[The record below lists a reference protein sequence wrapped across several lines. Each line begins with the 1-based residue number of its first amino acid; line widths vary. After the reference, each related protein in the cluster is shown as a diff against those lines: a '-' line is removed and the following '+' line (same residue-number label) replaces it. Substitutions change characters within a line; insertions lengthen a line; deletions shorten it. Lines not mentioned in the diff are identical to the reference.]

1 MTNFPALD
9 TSALDELVLAAQ
21 KPSRYIG
28 CEFGAVEKDLDQAR
42 VRFALAFPDTYEVG
56 MSNLGFRLLYHLL
69 NDRPEVAC
77 ERVFLPWPDMEG
89 MLKARK
95 LPLFT
100 LESRA
105 PVKAFDVLGIT
116 LQFELAYTS
125 VLAMLELAGIP
136 LLAAERGE
144 DDPLIV
150 GGGPCAMNP
159 EPVADFFDCFAVGD
173 GEDVAVEIADA
184 VAKSGFRRGGATRR
198 ELLGRLAAIPG
209 VYVPAFFAPRYDP
222 VSKVLTAVEPLR
234 PGYEKVER
242 RVMPDLNALPTS
254 AYTRPIVP
262 FMQTIHDRLPIE
274 IQRGCTRGCR
284 FCQVGMITRPTRQR
298 DPRQVLEL
306 AEIGLK
312 ASGYEEVGLLSLS
325 SGDYAPLND
334 VLDDFLDRW
343 AGEKIGMSLP
353 SLRTETMSDTLAK
366 KIARIRK
373 TGFTL
378 APEAATER
386 MRVVINKGNR
396 EEDLL
401 RAVESIFQNGW
412 SLLKLYFMIGLP
424 EERDEDVLAIAELAR
439 RCLGTA
445 RRALPKGQGSASIN
459 LGASTF
465 VPKPFTPFQWE
476 PMISPDETRRR
487 QGIIT
492 AALGGRNGAIQFKPH
507 DARPSSIEG
516 ALALGD
522 RRVAT
527 AVLAAY
533 RMGQR
538 LDGWSEW
545 FDEGNWIKAFEECE
559 RVHGVGIEWFAHRR
573 RRLDEVLPW
582 DRIDCGVTKAYLQ
595 KQLAAARNLAEVEDC
610 VLAPCTVCGACDY
623 DVVKNRT
630 YEARDY
636 QPAPTAPAP
645 VPAPAETFRAHV
657 RVRYAK
663 QGRLVALSH
672 LELMHTLLRSVR
684 RAGLPVAFSQ
694 GFHPKPRVSFGP
706 ALPVGVESLCEHL
719 DLELV
724 GPADARQV
732 GDRLAR
738 ELPPG
743 LTVLSAELIDPKA
756 PSISESQRAVH
767 YRAEFPRRRQA
778 LPADGARA
786 EPEQFRR
793 RQALPADGARAEPE
807 QFSEH
812 TWNEEELAERVEAF
826 LGVDQAV
833 VTRAVPQK
841 NRSRGRHQK
850 VAARKE
856 REIDLKRL
864 VTHLAVEGPGVVAF
878 SLRADP
884 SGSAKPAEVLAAIFG
899 DGTAPAGVKV
909 LKEGVS
915 FERTGQGRPNDQPRA
930 PRYQDA

>member
-1 MTNFPALD
+1 MTNIPALSI
-9 TSALDELVLAAQ
+9 SALDELVLAAE
-21 KPSRYIG
+21 KPTRYIG
-28 CEFGAVEKDLDQAR
+28 TEFGAVEKDLDAVR

-69 NDRPEVAC
+69 NDRPDVAC
-77 ERVFLPWPDMEG
+77 ERVFLPWPDMEE

-105 PVKAFDVLGIT
+105 PVKAFDVLGVT

-125 VLAMLELAGIP
+125 VLAMLDLCGIP
-136 LLAAERGE
+136 LFAADRAE
-144 DDPLIV
+144 DDPLVV
-150 GGGPCAMNP
+150 GGGPCAFNP

-173 GEDVAVEIADA
+173 GEEVAVEIADA
-184 VAKSGFRRGGATRR
+184 VAESGFRRGGATRR
-198 ELLGRLAAIPG
+198 ELLARLSRIPG
-209 VYVPAFFAPRYDP
+209 VYVPSFFAPRYDP
-222 VSKVLTAVEPLR
+222 VSKVLTAIEPLR

-242 RVMPDLNALPTS
+242 RVMPDLNALPTT

-298 DPRQVLEL
+298 DPKQVLHL
-306 AEIGLK
+306 AEVGLK

-325 SGDYAPLND
+325 SGDYAPLNGL
-334 VLDDFLDRW
+334 LDDFLARW
-343 AGEKIGMSLP
+343 EGEKIGMSLP
-353 SLRTETMSDTLAK
+353 SLRTETMSDELAR

-386 MRVVINKGNR
+386 MRAVINKGNR

-401 RAVESIFQNGW
+401 HAVESIFKNGW

-424 EERDEDVLAIAELAR
+424 EERDEDVRAIAELAR
-439 RCLGTA
+439 KCLATA
-445 RRALPKGQGSASIN
+445 RRALPKGQGSAAIN

-476 PMISPDETRRR
+476 PMISAEETLRR
-487 QGIIT
+487 QGLIT
-492 AALGGRNGAIQFKPH
+492 AALGGRTGAISFKPH

-533 RMGQR
+533 RRGQR

-545 FDEGNWIKAFEECE
+545 FDQENWIAAFAECE
-559 RVHGVGIEWFAHRR
+559 QVHGVGIEWFAHRR

-595 KQLAAARNLAEVEDC
+595 KQLAASRNLAEVEDC

-630 YEARDY
+630 YDAKDY
-636 QPAPTAPAP
+636 VPEPPRPPAP
-645 VPAPAETFRAHV
+645 PAPAFHTHV
-657 RVRYAK
+657 RIRYAK
-663 QGRLVALSH
+663 QGRIVALSH
-672 LELMHTLLRSVR
+672 LELMHTLLRAVR

-706 ALPVGVESLCEHL
+706 ALPVGVESLCEHM
-719 DLELV
+719 DLELI
-724 GPADARQV
+724 GPSEAREV
-732 GDRLAR
+732 GDRLGR

-743 LTVLSAELIDPKA
+743 LTVLSADPLDPRS
-756 PSISESQRAVH
+756 PSISEALRAVH
-767 YRAEFPRRRQA
+767 YRAEFP
-778 LPADGARA
+778 GN
-786 EPEQFRR
+786 
-793 RQALPADGARAEPE
+793 
-807 QFSEH
+807 
-812 TWNEEELAERVEAF
+812 TWGEELLQERVEAF
-826 LGVDQAV
+826 QGAEQAV
-833 VTRAVPQK
+833 VTRASPQK
-841 NRSRGRHQK
+841 KGPRGRHQK

-915 FERTGQGRPNDQPRA
+915 FDRNGQSRQEGQPRA
-930 PRYQDA
+930 PRYLDA